1 MVLDD
6 VLGLGADDD
15 ELEANEIFVLAIS
28 RANGGEKVVT
38 LGFTFFID
46 FEVLWF
52 LQGIH
57 LNWPEPVYG

>member
-38 LGFTFFID
+38 LGFAFFID